1 MAKPDLHPARRLGDN
16 EEDARRRILEAAE
29 RCVARHGIRK
39 TTMDDIAREAGISR
53 PSLYRYFSDR
63 EELLLAVTAT
73 RSRALVKKAH
83 RFLAR
88 QPSFAEAIVN
98 GLFYLADHGRRDV
111 ITRHLIDPS
120 DSAFTDRM
128 ATTHI
133 HETLTSEFWNDYLA
147 AAQASGDMNPE
158 LDLDDVHLWLGN
170 LGLMLMT
177 WLERAPD
184 QKARHRRIIESL
196 VLPALVGGH
205 AQPLVSARTATAAS
219 TG

>member
-16 EEDARRRILEAAE
+16 EEDARRRLIEAAE
-29 RCVARHGIRK
+29 RCFERHGIRK
-39 TTMDDIAREAGISR
+39 TTMDDVAREAGISR

-63 EELLLAVTAT
+63 EELLLTVTAE

-111 ITRHLIDPS
+111 ITRHLIDPG
-120 DSAFTDRM
+120 DSTFSDRM
-128 ATTHI
+128 AATHTNEI
-133 HETLTSEFWNDYLA
+133 LTSEFWSDYLT
-147 AAQASGDMNPE
+147 AAQASGAMRPD

-170 LGLMLMT
+170 LGLLLMT

-184 QKARHRRIIESL
+184 QKARHRRIIETL
-196 VLPALVGGH
+196 VVPALVHGG
-205 AQPLVSARTATAAS
+205 ADPLTSAPGAAA
-219 TG
+219 G